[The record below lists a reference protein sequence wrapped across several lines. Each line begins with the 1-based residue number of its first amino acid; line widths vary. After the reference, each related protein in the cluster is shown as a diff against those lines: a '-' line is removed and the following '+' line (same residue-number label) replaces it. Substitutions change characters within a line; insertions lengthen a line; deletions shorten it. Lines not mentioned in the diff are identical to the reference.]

1 MGEAGLGEESCAGM
15 GELVSG
21 EDSGLGGW
29 AVWVS
34 ACVAGK
40 PMVSGLGGV

>member
-1 MGEAGLGEESCAGM
+1 MR
-15 GELVSG
+15 ELVSG
-21 EDSGLGGW
+21 EDSGLGSW
-29 AVWVS
+29 LVRAC